1 MRYLRT
7 ETTGEW
13 TFWDN
18 KCETH
23 DVMFECL
30 NLGLLSSADTG
41 KLCLE
46 RLYVFT
52 KSFTVFEEI

>member
-1 MRYLRT
+1 
-7 ETTGEW
+7 
-13 TFWDN
+13 
-18 KCETH
+18 
-23 DVMFECL
+23 MFEYL